1 MEKMTHV
8 DEITFNKTTHLYD
21 DFHYYIA
28 AVIKN
33 TTAWRSQD
41 VITPILSNKEG
52 DKLIIGLI
60 KNLTD
65 GEHIPDKYKITIE
78 KLPKDDNQLF

>member
-1 MEKMTHV
+1 MRSHLTKQHIYMMIF
-8 DEITFNKTTHLYD
+8 ITILLLSS
-21 DFHYYIA
+21 
-28 AVIKN
+28 KN